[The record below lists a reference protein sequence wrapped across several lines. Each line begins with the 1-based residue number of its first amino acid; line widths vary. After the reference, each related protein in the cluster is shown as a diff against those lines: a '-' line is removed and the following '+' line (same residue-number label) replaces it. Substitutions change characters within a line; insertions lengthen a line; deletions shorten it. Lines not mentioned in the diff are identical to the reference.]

1 MTPTDKIETE
11 LKKEKIKFLS
21 NQFIYIENRIINYDK
36 KIEEMHENL
45 DNYDRFENWKIK
57 LKTGIIEKEKQILQN
72 EFNAIIN
79 TII

>member
-21 NQFIYIENRIINYDK
+21 NQFIYIENRIINYDRK
-36 KIEEMHENL
+36 FEEMHENL

-57 LKTGIIEKEKQILQN
+57 LKMEVIEKEKQILQN

>member
-21 NQFIYIENRIINYDK
+21 NQFIYVEDRIKSYDR
-36 KIEEMHENL
+36 KIEEMHEDFDKYNQ
-45 DNYDRFENWKIK
+45 FENWKIK
-57 LKTGIIEKEKQILQN
+57 LKMGIIEKEKQILQN

-79 TII
+79 TIR